1 MKHRQKSGYI
11 LILVLMLT
19 SLSVVL
25 VSYIYNKG
33 FGVIPF
39 SYGTIQREKAK
50 MLALSGIQ
58 IALSQFAQEIEI
70 PKTETQPQAPPT
82 KANQQTPQQNPQDEA
97 SKKFLETIL
106 PLLNSWQTFALKEE
120 VDGIDGEI
128 KICITSEDG
137 KLDINQIF
145 DFNKHEFKNASFIA
159 EFFKEGFKNVGK
171 EDLFSEFEKFLKE
184 RHYKLDDPT
193 ELLLIKGFEVF
204 RHSLFYEPKER
215 IEKKEGTKTK
225 GPLYLADIFTVWSG
239 KTTVDPWLLSPSM
252 STIFGL
258 QRIDLGTELDNKK
271 KLAKQWVKD
280 FKSENNWQQDWN
292 KILSPVYGVDFNSLA
307 KGFDSLL
314 STKFD
319 PRIFSVL
326 SYGKVGDIT
335 QRILAIVE
343 RVIKQEE
350 STFSPQVKI
359 KKLYWL

>member
-1 MKHRQKSGYI
+1 
-11 LILVLMLT
+11 MLT
-19 SLSVVL
+19 SLSVIL

-33 FGVIPF
+33 FVVIPF
-39 SYGTIQREKAK
+39 SYGMVNREKAK

-58 IALSQFAQEIEI
+58 IALSQLAKEIEI
-70 PKTETQPQAPPT
+70 PKAPAQPQPGQQNQPP
-82 KANQQTPQQNPQDEA
+82 PNPQDEA

-106 PLLNSWQTFALKEE
+106 PVLNSWQTFALKEDTE
-120 VDGIDGEI
+120 GIDGQI

-145 DFNKHEFKNASFIA
+145 DFKKHEFKNADFIS
-159 EFFKEGFKNVGK
+159 EFFKSGFKSIGK
-171 EDLFSEFEKFLKE
+171 EDLFREFEKFLKE

-204 RHSLFYEPKER
+204 RHALFYAPREGAAKE
-215 IEKKEGTKTK
+215 EGSKEK

-252 STIFGL
+252 CTVFEL
-258 QRIDLGTELDNKK
+258 QRIDTGTDLENRK
-271 KLAKQWVKD
+271 KLAKQWIKD
-280 FKSENNWQQDWN
+280 FKSQNNWQQDWN
-292 KILSPVYGVDFNSLA
+292 KMLAPVYGIDYGSLP
-307 KGFDSLL
+307 KGFDSILN
-314 STKFD
+314 TKFD

-326 SYGKVGDIT
+326 SYGKVGEFT

-343 RVIKQEE
+343 RVTKQEE
-350 STFSPQVKI
+350 STFSPQLKI